1 MLHTY
6 DGTNPHKNHHFSIS
20 IYRRLNGYYSNSF
33 ICKMILPCLR
43 SEGSNVFQLKIT
55 LIHKFFHKRIFIKFY
70 IKLWLCSGIKC
81 ISAIKFFVYVS
92 SRVILLGFALL
103 EWIWWIYKVL
113 LESKIFYAAQSPFS
127 RFFFSKLLKVFLQLG
142 SVLPSVC
149 TRQLGL
155 FVNLSRLE
163 LT

>member
-1 MLHTY
+1 MELILTKIIILVFLFTE
-6 DGTNPHKNHHFSIS
+6 GLMAIIVIFLFAKWV
-20 IYRRLNGYYSNSF
+20 
-33 ICKMILPCLR
+33 LPCLR
-43 SEGSNVFQLKIT
+43 SEGSKVFQLKIT

-127 RFFFSKLLKVFLQLG
+127 RFFFFKIVKGFSTIRV
-142 SVLPSVC
+142 SPSV
-149 TRQLGL
+149 
-155 FVNLSRLE
+155 RLYE
-163 LT
+163 TVRSFR